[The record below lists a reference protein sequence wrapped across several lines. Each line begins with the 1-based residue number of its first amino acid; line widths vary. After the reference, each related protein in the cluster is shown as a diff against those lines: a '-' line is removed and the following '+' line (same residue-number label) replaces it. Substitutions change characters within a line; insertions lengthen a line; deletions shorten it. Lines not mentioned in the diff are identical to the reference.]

1 MMQRIRQIP
10 ALIAMLLLLC
20 VSAPVLSAQTTA
32 FSYQGRLNDGGN
44 PANGTYDLTF
54 TLYNSSNV
62 PGQVVAGPLTN
73 PATTISNGLFAV
85 TLDFG
90 ANVFTGS
97 NYWLAIG
104 VRTNGA
110 GAFSTL
116 APRSPIQSVPYA
128 IMANSASN
136 LLGTVAA
143 GQITGALPASQV
155 SGTLSLAQ
163 LPGSVLTNAAA
174 FDAAGAASNATN
186 ALTNVLVRSGW
197 AVGQQS
203 SPSRL
208 PILGVAG
215 YYGAFDDATWTNR
228 NGVTG
233 ISNAEVAM
241 DQYLAPFGYR
251 YIVLDDGWG
260 QTNLDANGLE
270 QLSSGIAPSFSGV
283 ADFIHHFHTNNNKIG
298 LYFDGVSGTNQLST
312 GGFQHAI
319 GPPLLYPNINAV
331 AAAGVDYI
339 KFDTTEAN
347 GEMAAYALA
356 TNGSPVFLSGAVDPA
371 FDDDGY
377 GPLPAVYPAM
387 FNSFRVVFV
396 GDINSFFRLTQWT
409 DVLMTNNWWKYV
421 SPGHFIDMDYIAEA
435 RDVGPNG
442 LKYHLIICALFSAPI
457 YEDDSFI
464 SGPRSWFT
472 NVDLLAINQDPAVIC
487 AQRYVQTNNCDVYLK
502 PLGSQNGP
510 QYALGILN
518 RSGAPATVAFAFTNL
533 PPLLASSI
541 ANWSAYDCVSNTG
554 WISQNANG
562 FSVQLPPFDSV
573 LWKLTPG
580 YALQTNIVAVNWP
593 HSVSMSVV
601 SNGVPLTCYGPW
613 DADASNYVFR
623 AGLTNN
629 TAETLAAAVAVSVGK
644 QHGWWN
650 NLDALYLFR
659 GGTPNAC
666 AQNLISTNYNIQW
679 SASGMTFSWTGVT
692 GDGTSGYGDTGFNP
706 ALAHGHFQTNSASM
720 FVYNRTPLPV
730 NLSGKGVFMGAEPGN
745 RSGIWNSGTV
755 YGLDGINGTI
765 GSIAI
770 NSINTDQDTGDF
782 TGYFVGTRT
791 ASTFQ
796 TVYHDTQI
804 NNPSDT
810 TPTTGM
816 PNSDIWI
823 LSDDEPG
830 NGRPTGCTLSLAG
843 FGGGMTASQWI
854 AFRNDLVTIESI
866 INP

>member
-1 MMQRIRQIP
+1 MTQWIRKFP
-10 ALIAMLLLLC
+10 ALIAMLFLSC
-20 VSAPVLSAQTTA
+20 VSAPVLFAQTTA
-32 FSYQGRLNDGGN
+32 FSYQGRLNDGTN

-54 TLYNSSNV
+54 KLYDSTNV
-62 PGQVVAGPLTN
+62 PGHVVAGPLTN
-73 PATTISNGLFAV
+73 PATPINNGLFAV

-90 ANVFTGS
+90 ASVFTGS
-97 NYWLAIG
+97 NYWLEIG

-110 GAFSTL
+110 AAFSTL
-116 APRSPIQSVPYA
+116 APRSPIESVPYA

-143 GQITGALPASQV
+143 GQITGALPASQI
-155 SGTLSLAQ
+155 SGMLSLTQ

-174 FDAAGAASNATN
+174 FDAAGAASSATN

-197 AVGQQS
+197 AFGQQS
-203 SPSRL
+203 PPSRL

-215 YYGAFDDATWTNR
+215 FYGAFDESTWTNH
-228 NGVTG
+228 NGIAG

-270 QLSSGIAPSFSGV
+270 QLSYGIAPSFSGV
-283 ADFIHHFHTNNNKIG
+283 ADFIHHFHTNYNKIG
-298 LYFDGVSGTNQLST
+298 LYFDGVSGTNDLST
-312 GGFQHAI
+312 GGFQHSI

-347 GEMAAYALA
+347 GEMTANALA
-356 TNGSPVFLSGAVDPA
+356 TNGSPVFLSGAVDRS
-371 FDDDGY
+371 FDDDGN
-377 GPLPAVYPAM
+377 GPLAAVYPAM
-387 FNSFRVVFV
+387 FNSFRVVSG
-396 GDINSFFRLTQWT
+396 GDINSFGRLLQWT
-409 DVLMTNNWWKYV
+409 DVLMTNDWWKYV

-435 RDVGPNG
+435 RDAGPNG
-442 LKYHLIICALFSAPI
+442 LKFHLLICALYSSPI
-457 YEDDSFI
+457 YEDDFFI

-487 AQRYVQTNNCDVYLK
+487 AQRYLQTNNCDVYLK

-510 QYALGILN
+510 QFALGVLN
-518 RSGAPATVAFAFTNL
+518 RGIAPETVTLAFTNL

-541 ANWSAYDCVSNTG
+541 ANWSAYDCVSNAG
-554 WISQNANG
+554 WILQNTNN
-562 FSVQLPPFDSV
+562 FSVQLPAFDSV
-573 LWKLTPG
+573 LWRLTPG
-580 YALQTNIVAVNWP
+580 YALQTNIVSVNWP

-601 SNGVPLTCYGPW
+601 SNGVPLTAYGPW

-629 TAETLAAAVAVSVGK
+629 TAETLAAAVAVSLGK

-692 GDGTSGYGDTGFNP
+692 GDGTNGYGDTGFNP
-706 ALAHGHFQTNSASM
+706 ALAQGHFQTNSASM
-720 FVYNRTPLPV
+720 FVYNRTPSPA
-730 NLSGKGVFMGAEPGN
+730 NKNGIGVFMGAESGN
-745 RSGIWNSGTV
+745 RAGIWNSGTV
-755 YGLDGINGTI
+755 YGVDGINASFANI
-765 GSIAI
+765 PI
-770 NSINTDQDTGDF
+770 NSYLSDQDTGNF
-782 TGYFVGTRT
+782 TGYFLGTRT
-791 ASTFQ
+791 ASNFQ
-796 TVYHDTQI
+796 IMYHDNWTF
-804 NNPSDT
+804 NPSDT
-810 TPTTGM
+810 TVTTGL
-816 PNSDIWI
+816 PNVDIWL
-823 LSDDEPG
+823 LSDNEPG

-843 FGGGMTASQWI
+843 FGGGMTAPQWI
-854 AFRNDLVTIESI
+854 LFKNDLVTIESI